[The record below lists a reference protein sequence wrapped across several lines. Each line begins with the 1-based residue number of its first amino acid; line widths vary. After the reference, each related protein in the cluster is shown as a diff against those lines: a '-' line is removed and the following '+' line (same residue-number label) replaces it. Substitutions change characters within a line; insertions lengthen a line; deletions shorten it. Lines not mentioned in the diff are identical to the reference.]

1 MGKISLVSAK
11 YIIHATINID
21 GMVDRPDVIGSVFGQ
36 TEGLLGSDLEL
47 RELQSSGRIG
57 RIEVETH
64 SKDGKTFGEIS
75 IPSSLD
81 KTETALV
88 AAALETILRIGPCNA
103 EVKVTGLEDVRAAKR
118 DQLIDRA
125 KSLLS
130 TFTHGTLPDSREI
143 KEEVTNAVRVADIV
157 KYGEDQLP
165 AGPDVEN
172 AESVILVEGRADVI
186 NLLKYDIKNAVSMN
200 GTSVPKTVIEMA
212 KSKEVTVFVDG
223 DRGGDLIIKEL
234 AEVAKIDFVAKAPD
248 GKEVEE
254 ITHKEIHQAL
264 RGKVSLKAA
273 LEYKRPAR
281 VKPRV
286 GDTSERDRGR
296 SERKPF
302 NRNDRRPERKPF
314 DRSERKPFD
323 RSERKPFDRSERKPF
338 NRNDRKPSNGRFNS
352 RDRYPDR
359 EFRIPIKQK
368 EKFIDLIKEMDGT
381 KNACLLD
388 GRGNILGKVPAKE
401 AASTM
406 EGLGKATSV
415 VIIDGSLTKELLTA
429 AENARVRYLI
439 GKKSYLKD
447 VKSQVKVFTKK
458 DLC

>member
-1 MGKISLVSAK
+1 MNQQSAIKEHKMGKISLVSAK

-57 RIEVETH
+57 RIEVETTN
-64 SKDGKTFGEIS
+64 KDGKTSGKIS

-88 AAALETILRIGPCNA
+88 AAALETIQRIGPCNA

-118 DQLIDRA
+118 DQLIGRA

-130 TFTHGTLPDSREI
+130 KFTHGTLPDSREI

-157 KYGEDQLP
+157 KYGKDKLP
-165 AGPDVEN
+165 AGPEVEN

-200 GTSVPKTVIEMA
+200 GTSVPQTVIDMA

-223 DRGGDLIIKEL
+223 DRGGDLIVKEL

-264 RGKVSLKAA
+264 RGKVTLKTA
-273 LEYKRPAR
+273 LETKRPSR
-281 VKPRV
+281 TKPKV
-286 GDTSERDRGR
+286 GDRQSRGRPERKSFDRNDRGR
-296 SERKPF
+296 G
-302 NRNDRRPERKPF
+302 RPERKPF
-314 DRSERKPFD
+314 NKNDRSR
-323 RSERKPFDRSERKPF
+323 
-338 NRNDRKPSNGRFNS
+338 GRFNS
-352 RDRYPDR
+352 KDNYQER
-359 EFRIPIKQK
+359 EFRIPLKQK
-368 EKFIDLIKEMDGT
+368 EKFVNLIKEMDGT

-388 GRGNILGKVPAKE
+388 GKGNILGKVPAKE

-406 EGLGKATSV
+406 EGLGKATSAV
-415 VIIDGSLTKELLTA
+415 VIDGSLTKELLES
-429 AENARVRYLI
+429 AENSRVRYLI

-447 VKSQVKVFTKK
+447 VKSRVKVFTKK

>member
-296 SERKPF
+296 PERKPF
-302 NRNDRRPERKPF
+302 NRK
-314 DRSERKPFD
+314 
-323 RSERKPFDRSERKPF
+323 
-338 NRNDRKPSNGRFNS
+338 DRKPSNGRFNS

>member
-57 RIEVETH
+57 RIEVETTN
-64 SKDGKTFGEIS
+64 KDGKTSGKIS

-88 AAALETILRIGPCNA
+88 AAALETIQRIGPCNA

-118 DQLIDRA
+118 DQLIGRA

-130 TFTHGTLPDSREI
+130 KFTHGTLPDSREI

-157 KYGEDQLP
+157 KYGKDKLP
-165 AGPDVEN
+165 AGPEVEN

-200 GTSVPKTVIEMA
+200 GTSVPQTVIDMA

-223 DRGGDLIIKEL
+223 DRGGDLIVKEL

-264 RGKVSLKAA
+264 RGKVTLKTA
-273 LEYKRPAR
+273 LETKRPSR
-281 VKPRV
+281 TKPKV
-286 GDTSERDRGR
+286 GDRQSRGRPERKSFDRNDRGR
-296 SERKPF
+296 G
-302 NRNDRRPERKPF
+302 RPERKPF
-314 DRSERKPFD
+314 NK
-323 RSERKPFDRSERKPF
+323 
-338 NRNDRKPSNGRFNS
+338 NDRGRGRFNS
-352 RDRYPDR
+352 RDNYQER
-359 EFRIPIKQK
+359 EFRIPLKQK
-368 EKFIDLIKEMDGT
+368 EKFVNLIKEMDGT

-388 GRGNILGKVPAKE
+388 GKGNILGKVPAKE

-406 EGLGKATSV
+406 EGLGKATSAV
-415 VIIDGSLTKELLTA
+415 VIDGSLTKELLES
-429 AENARVRYLI
+429 AENSRVRYLI

-447 VKSQVKVFTKK
+447 VKSRVKVFTKK

>member
-57 RIEVETH
+57 RIEVETTN
-64 SKDGKTFGEIS
+64 KDGKTFGKIS

-157 KYGEDQLP
+157 KYGKDQLP

-186 NLLKYDIKNAVSMN
+186 NLLKYDIKNAVAMN

-212 KSKEVTVFVDG
+212 KSKEVIVFVDG

-264 RGKVSLKAA
+264 RGKVTLKTA
-273 LEYKRPAR
+273 LETKRPSR
-281 VKPRV
+281 VKPKI
-286 GDTSERDRGR
+286 GERKSFDR
-296 SERKPF
+296 SERGRGRFEK
-302 NRNDRRPERKPF
+302 KPF
-314 DRSERKPFD
+314 DRSERGRGRFEK
-323 RSERKPFDRSERKPF
+323 KPF

-352 RDRYPDR
+352 RDSYQER
-359 EFRIPIKQK
+359 EFRIPLKQK
-368 EKFIDLIKEMDGT
+368 EKFVNLIKEMDGT

-388 GRGNILGKVPAKE
+388 GKGNILGKVPAKE

-406 EGLGKATSV
+406 EGLGKATSS

-447 VKSQVKVFTKK
+447 VKSRVKVFTKK

>member
-286 GDTSERDRGR
+286 GDTSERDGGR

-314 DRSERKPFD
+314 DRSERKPFN
-323 RSERKPFDRSERKPF
+323 RK
-338 NRNDRKPSNGRFNS
+338 DRKPSNGRFNS

>member
-302 NRNDRRPERKPF
+302 NRK
-314 DRSERKPFD
+314 
-323 RSERKPFDRSERKPF
+323 
-338 NRNDRKPSNGRFNS
+338 DRKPSNGRFNS